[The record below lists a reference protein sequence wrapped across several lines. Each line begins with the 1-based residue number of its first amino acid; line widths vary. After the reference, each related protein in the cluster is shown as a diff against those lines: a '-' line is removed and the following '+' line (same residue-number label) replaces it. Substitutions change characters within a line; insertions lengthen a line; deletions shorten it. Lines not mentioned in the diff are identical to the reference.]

1 MRRALV
7 GRRSLIAGTGGLGQ
21 LGLGAGQT
29 IGQLGHLAGELEDD
43 AVLLLHVALEEGETF
58 FEVVKA

>member
-21 LGLGAGQT
+21 LRFGAGQT

-43 AVLLLHVALEEGETF
+43 AVLLLHVALEEGEAF